1 MAGRRTWQSAAA
13 TDGEGERVEEVDGK
27 WRCGEWRRGGVKSG
41 RQVMK
46 LPLL

>member
-13 TDGEGERVEEVDGK
+13 TDGEGERG
-27 WRCGEWRRGGVKSG
+27 GRGGWEVKMRRVERVRAKSG